1 MTGAEQQGPHNEVI
15 KDVSKGPE
23 AGDTVN
29 MTQEQFDARIAQLE
43 GQLNELKDQ
52 RAANIAKHL
61 KEIGNDDSTDPQTP
75 ADAEALRDQISG
87 FSAESEEVIN
97 SAKEEL
103 AKLAGEPKESTT
115 EISADMLAA
124 VKTAIAES
132 YYEKYYEKQ
141 TTTPQTPETRAAWIQ
156 NYENLLKDASLESLK
171 TQPGFAEV
179 IDGYLK
185 DKSPKAGEEASAP
198 EASEPEP
205 TPQPVAEVPKVPKE
219 PGEPKE
225 STTEVSSDMLASIKT
240 AIAESYYEKYYEKQT
255 TTPQTPETR
264 AAWIKNYENLLK
276 DASLESLKTQPG
288 FAEVIDGYLKE
299 KTPKA
304 GEEASAP
311 EASEPEPTPQPVAEV
326 PDEPEGLEEAEER
339 GENGDIP
346 DGREQTPT
354 AATGGEATAPK
365 AAKVAPPPSETP
377 PPQPVP
383 NPEVFAT
390 SAKPTF
396 EMGNIATPKTPD
408 VPLAPREAQ
417 KVPEKQLETSVIVR
431 ESARISKS
439 LEKTKELDSVQTE
452 QLVKEVNNL
461 FDQSLKTDAVLTQFE
476 LIDSMNAIKQ
486 PSLAKDMLS
495 KLETK
500 VLTDDSLAPQKIT
513 SFSKIAKR
521 YADINKVPEAKLA
534 LSKAMEQNKTMKNND
549 ITTNNYYRAAEH
561 AINMRQRIE
570 DAKSSNK

>member
-156 NYENLLKDASLESLK
+156 
-171 TQPGFAEV
+171 
-179 IDGYLK
+179 
-185 DKSPKAGEEASAP
+185 
-198 EASEPEP
+198 
-205 TPQPVAEVPKVPKE
+205 
-219 PGEPKE
+219 
-225 STTEVSSDMLASIKT
+225 
-240 AIAESYYEKYYEKQT
+240 
-255 TTPQTPETR
+255 
-264 AAWIKNYENLLK
+264 NYENLLK